1 MPAKTTKTPAD
12 EKAVDSLNPEN
23 PAEAA
28 AAEVLAE
35 GKLTIPFRGADFV
48 IDRDILSSAR
58 FLIAIASGQ
67 DHRILFEI
75 LGPENVDRF
84 MLTLKRGET
93 LPVVAAEFLGAVN
106 KSAGWGNS

>member
-1 MPAKTTKTPAD
+1 MPAKTTKTAAD
-12 EKAVDSLNPEN
+12 EKAVDALNPEN

-35 GKLTIPFRGADFV
+35 GKLTIPFRGAKFT
-48 IDRDILSSAR
+48 IDRDILTSAR

-75 LGPENVDRF
+75 IGPENVDRF

-93 LPVVAAEFLGAVN
+93 LPAVAAEFLESVS
-106 KSAGWGNS
+106 KVAGWGNS